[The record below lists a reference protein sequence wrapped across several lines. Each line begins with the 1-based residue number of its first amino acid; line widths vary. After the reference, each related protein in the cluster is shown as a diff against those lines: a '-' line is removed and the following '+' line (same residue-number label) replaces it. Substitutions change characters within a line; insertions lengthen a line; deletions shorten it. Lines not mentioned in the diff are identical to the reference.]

1 MRYVLSSSKYLLME
15 GHSTGNL
22 NSWPHIIRYD
32 DWSYELGI
40 IEFEKEEKS
49 FNPVQNNNNE
59 GGSGCAVFVILG
71 SVSRTVSRPF
81 SLLY

>member
-59 GGSGCAVFVILG
+59 GGSGCAVFVILAIITAFVYYLI
-71 SVSRTVSRPF
+71 SI
-81 SLLY
+81 